1 MEIMLK
7 EIAESVIA
15 GDTSR
20 VQNLVRACLAKGISV
35 KRILYEGLISGMN
48 VVGRRFKK
56 DEIYLPE
63 VMMAGRAMHKG
74 MDIVEPMLRGNN
86 IKPTATA
93 LLGTVRNDFHD
104 IGKKLVG
111 IMLKGSGFRVID
123 IGIDVS
129 EEKFIEAI
137 KENKPDVVGLSALLT
152 ATMPKMKTTIEAI
165 DRVGLRKT
173 VKIMVGGAP
182 VTQSFSFEIG
192 ADGYAPDAASAV
204 DKAIKLLNL
213 KWAYWND
220 KD

>member
-20 VQNLVRACLAKGISV
+20 VQNLIRACLAKGISV

-86 IKPTATA
+86 IKPVATA
-93 LLGTVRNDFHD
+93 LLGTVRDDFHD

-111 IMLKGSGFRVID
+111 TMLKGSGFRVID

-137 KENKPDVVGLSALLT
+137 
-152 ATMPKMKTTIEAI
+152 
-165 DRVGLRKT
+165 DRVGLRKI

-192 ADGYAPDAASAV
+192 ADGYPPDAASAV

>member
-20 VQNLVRACLAKGISV
+20 VQNLIRACLAKGISV

-137 KENKPDVVGLSALLT
+137 
-152 ATMPKMKTTIEAI
+152 
-165 DRVGLRKT
+165 DRVGLRKI

-192 ADGYAPDAASAV
+192 ADGYPPDAASAV